1 MFSICTIQFPS
12 DTKVTPRCIWLST
25 SSTDSLLNRMF
36 NSGILVLFDS
46 IRALVL
52 LGLKST
58 SLVFSHWSNISKSLF
73 VSIYIKSK
81 FFPEYDNEVSSANS
95 FAKLPRLSVVMS
107 LIYNKNNKGPSTDA
121 WDTPALTRP
130 ESESSIFTNTNCL
143 LSLKSFLNQLGYF
156 LP

>member
-12 DTKVTPRCIWLST
+12 DAKVTPRCIWLST

-73 VSIYIKSK
+73 ISICIKSK
-81 FFPEYDNEVSSANS
+81 LFPEYDNEVSSANS

-107 LIYNKNNKGPSTDA
+107 LIIIKTIKDQVQIP
-121 WDTPALTRP
+121 RVH
-130 ESESSIFTNTNCL
+130 L
-143 LSLKSFLNQLGYF
+143 LWRDQNLRVQYLQTQIAFYHLNHF
-156 LP
+156 